1 MSFFDQFRPARNNDE
16 SNEQPQQPTT
26 NVELSVNGGSPVSIP
41 ADEVNGRTIA
51 ELFAEH
57 AEDLGTDPGR
67 ISRYVDN
74 GEIVTPETVPVPG
87 HAYMGT
93 ANSDSKG

>member
-16 SNEQPQQPTT
+16 SNERQPANTDVQ
-26 NVELSVNGGSPVSIP
+26 LSVNGGSPVTIP
-41 ADEVNGRTIA
+41 ADEVNGQTIA
-51 ELFAEH
+51 ELFATY

-74 GEIVTPETVPVPG
+74 GAIVTPETVPVPG